1 MPVFTSTQFV
11 KTDIDT
17 CWSFFSDP
25 RNLSVITPKSMN
37 FRILFP
43 SPMPAMYP
51 GIIIQYKVSP
61 LLNIPM
67 EWITEISHVS
77 KPAYFVDLQLKGP
90 YRLWH
95 HQHLFEKVEGGIQMT
110 DIVTYELPFGKFGEF
125 LAGRF
130 VHKKVAGIFEYRS
143 KVIDSFFK

>member
-1 MPVFTSTQFV
+1 
-11 KTDIDT
+11 
-17 CWSFFSDP
+17 
-25 RNLSVITPKSMN
+25 MN